1 MYFDSLTFTG
11 IGFFVAALLL
21 VVRFCIFG
29 LCGGPDQPDQ
39 PDQHDDSWDQCSG
52 STAQ

>member
-39 PDQHDDSWDQCSG
+39 HDDSWDQYSG
-52 STAQ
+52 SAAQ

>member
-11 IGFFVAALLL
+11 IGFFVAALVLI
-21 VVRFCIFG
+21 VRFCIFG
-29 LCGGPDQPDQ
+29 LCGGPYKSDQYDGPR
-39 PDQHDDSWDQCSG
+39 DQCSG